1 MVPMIETAEQAQQLV
16 DTVQYALGAKAETI
30 TKIIMI
36 ESLKAINNLPIIF
49 WHLGS
54 IWVKAY
60 PNIQFLTPA
69 QIEATH
75 GFDTLRVHASHTS
88 ITDTVIKQTESR
100 CTTDSRC
107 C

>member
-1 MVPMIETAEQAQQLV
+1 
-16 DTVQYALGAKAETI
+16 
-30 TKIIMI
+30 
-36 ESLKAINNLPIIF
+36 
-49 WHLGS
+49 
-54 IWVKAY
+54 VKTY

-75 GFDTLRVHASHTS
+75 GFDTLRVHAFHTL

-107 C
+107 CWRRPEEPDRRPKAVVELVYITR